1 MTRRAAAVAWVV
13 AIALA
18 SAISQLAA
26 QPAAQENDQ
35 PQSQGSASPGSST
48 FKGRL
53 EAYGAR
59 NVPLADSGIG
69 LATIDGPIVAETRT
83 TADGSFEF
91 ADIRSGMY
99 RIAALGPNY
108 DITLGHVFLAAGRTE
123 ELILR
128 RGPVLT
134 GSVVDELGARVRGVT
149 VCALRPVG
157 SGSDLRLSAS
167 AWTTTEADGSFVLYR
182 APGQT
187 PLTAGAYVPAVMPA
201 GCTLES
207 PTDVPANVARY
218 PPSFVAR
225 AAASSEPFATITLDA
240 SVDAA
245 PVRFALEPGP
255 VTRLQGRLL
264 DYVNTTVVAGRVI
277 LVPPDGPL
285 SMVRTAKVA
294 PDGRF
299 SFLGLP
305 PGTYR
310 LIVPPRLGPDPPVW
324 AREEVTVNGEA
335 VKPLAIRLQ
344 DAVGIG
350 GTATFGS
357 RANPLPGIRVFM
369 TLSAKPIGDRR
380 DVLALLPTPFSGVA
394 DGRFAITGLMPG
406 QYTLQL
412 VGLTSLGLVGNSA
425 IAPDLDMP
433 GGQSPDYFDVPVSL
447 APGLGLFGLQIS
459 VARALNTVNGTVIGQ
474 DNRPLARAVVT
485 LIPVDRRLWTET
497 SRRLREVV
505 TDDAGQ
511 FTLADLPEGDY
522 TLVAE
527 PAGPRPEDWRAPAR
541 LDDLVPQGQTLS
553 LAVGEVR
560 ELAIRAVGSSR
571 E

>member
-18 SAISQLAA
+18 GSIARLAA
-26 QPAAQENDQ
+26 QPQNQ
-35 PQSQGSASPGSST
+35 NSASPGSST

-53 EAYGAR
+53 EVYGDR
-59 NVPLADSGIG
+59 NVPLGTSRIG
-69 LATIDGPIVAETRT
+69 LATIDGPIVTETRT
-83 TADGSFEF
+83 TADGTFEF

-128 RGPVLT
+128 RGPVFT
-134 GSVVDELGARVRGVT
+134 GSVVDELGAPVRGVT

-157 SGSDLRLSAS
+157 SGSDLRLRAS

-182 APGQT
+182 APGQA
-187 PLTAGAYVPAVMPA
+187 PMTAGTYVPAVMPA

-218 PPSFVAR
+218 PPSFLAR
-225 AAASSEPFATITLDA
+225 AAASSEPLTTITLDA
-240 SVDAA
+240 ASDAP
-245 PVRFALEPGP
+245 PVRFTLTPGP
-255 VTRLQGRLL
+255 ATRLQGRLI
-264 DYVNTTVVAGRVI
+264 DYVNTTIVAGRVI

-324 AREEVTVNGEA
+324 AREEVTVNGES
-335 VKPLAIRLQ
+335 VKPLNIRLR

-357 RANPLPGIRVFM
+357 RANPLPGVRVFM
-369 TLSAKPIGDRR
+369 TLSAKPVGDRG
-380 DVLALLPTPFSGVA
+380 DVLALLPTPYSGVS

-406 QYTLQL
+406 QYTLHL

-425 IAPDLDMP
+425 IAPDFDMP

-447 APGLGLFGLQIS
+447 APDVGLFGLQIS
-459 VARALNTVNGTVIGQ
+459 VARALNTVNGTVVDQ
-474 DNRPLARAVVT
+474 DDRPLARAVVT

-505 TDDAGQ
+505 TDDGGQ

-522 TLVAE
+522 TLVAQ
-527 PAGPRPEDWRAPAR
+527 PGSPRPEDWRAPAR
-541 LDDLVPQGQTLS
+541 LDDLVPRGQTLS

-560 ELAIRAVGSSR
+560 ELTIRAVEASR